1 MEVGDK
7 SKKNQEKSINCEE
20 KQIKLYKNFEYYLEE
35 KEEKEFLAVPI
46 EDKDNIFAIRAN
58 DGSMEPIISKKDI
71 ILINKSIK
79 VKNGEVGLFKVDK
92 KIYLRKKTLNKDEEI
107 LLLSSNKN
115 FFPVLVTSENKYE
128 EIGKLV
134 GVVNLH

>member
-1 MEVGDK
+1 MEVENK
-7 SKKNQEKSINCEE
+7 NKKNQEKSINCEE

-58 DGSMEPIISKKDI
+58 DGSMEPVISKKDI

-92 KIYLRKKTLNKDEEI
+92 KIYLRKKTFNKDEEI
-107 LLLSSNKN
+107 LLLSSNN
-115 FFPVLVTSENKYE
+115 NYFPVLVTSENKYE

-134 GVVNLH
+134 GIVNLY

>member
-1 MEVGDK
+1 MEVENK
-7 SKKNQEKSINCEE
+7 NKKNQEKSINCEE

-46 EDKDNIFAIRAN
+46 EDKENIFAIRAN
-58 DGSMEPIISKKDI
+58 DGSMEPVISKKDI

-92 KIYLRKKTLNKDEEI
+92 KIYLRKKTFNKDEEI
-107 LLLSSNKN
+107 LLLSSNN
-115 FFPVLVTSENKYE
+115 NYFPVLVTSENKYE

-134 GVVNLH
+134 GIVNIY